1 MKGKDYGTN
10 NASSKEKFNGTI
22 SPKEIEAQLELISK
36 NNIDIPSHSENT
48 EKDSK
53 NKTPDKI
60 NNRIKQPIEKQNT
73 KENKI
78 IKNGFNIK
86 FDNNIKNNLKKN
98 CSNQ

>member
-10 NASSKEKFNGTI
+10 NTSTKEKFNGSI

-36 NNIDIPSHSENT
+36 NNIDIPCHSENA

-60 NNRIKQPIEKQNT
+60 NNRIKQQLKSRIQEK
-73 KENKI
+73 
-78 IKNGFNIK
+78 IK
-86 FDNNIKNNLKKN
+86 L
-98 CSNQ
+98 